1 MENSIKQLLDGIV
14 HPETGEGIVRS
25 GIVEK
30 VTADTEKITVT
41 LRFRKA
47 RDPFA
52 LKIKTR

>member
-30 VTADTEKITVT
+30 
-41 LRFRKA
+41 
-47 RDPFA
+47 
-52 LKIKTR
+52 